1 MKTSATRG
9 RVSEAGGWSGRAVLV
24 TGAGGFIGSHLVERL
39 VREGA
44 RVRALVRY
52 NSRNF
57 HGWLEDFPPDVY
69 SGVEVV
75 TGDLKDPEAVRR
87 AVDGREVVFHLGALI
102 AIPYSY
108 VNPMDFVQTNVVGTA
123 HVLDACRVHG
133 VARLVHTSTSEVYGS
148 AQYVPIDEKHPV
160 VGQSPYSASKIAAD
174 QLVES
179 YHRAFDL
186 AAVVLRPFNTFG
198 PRQSARAVIP
208 TVITQALAGKTVKL
222 GSLHPT
228 RDLTYVADTVEG
240 FLRVADAPGVVGEV
254 VNLGTGREISIGD
267 LARAI
272 LALTGSSSA
281 IEHDD
286 VRVRPARS
294 EVERLCSDNSKAK
307 RLLGWEPQTTLEDG
321 LARSLPW
328 FEKSLALYKTGI
340 YNV

>member
-1 MKTSATRG
+1 VNARPS
-9 RVSEAGGWSGRAVLV
+9 GGPPKLGSYRNRRVLV
-24 TGAGGFIGSHLVERL
+24 TGAGGFIGSNLTERL

-44 RVRALVRY
+44 RVRAFLRY

-57 HGWLEDFPPDVY
+57 HGWLEDFEPDVY
-69 SGVEVV
+69 DAVEVV
-75 TGDLKDPEAVRR
+75 TGDLKDPEAVHR
-87 AVDGREVVFHLGALI
+87 AVEDVEIVFHLGALI

-108 VNPMDFVQTNVVGTA
+108 VNPMDFVQTNVLGTA

-133 VARLVHTSTSEVYGS
+133 VERLVHTSTSEVYGT

-174 QLVES
+174 QLSES

-186 AAVVLRPFNTFG
+186 PVTVLRPFNTFG

-208 TVITQALAGKTVKL
+208 TIITQCYAEERLKL

-228 RDLTYVADTVEG
+228 RDLTFVDDTVEG
-240 FLRVADAPGVVGEV
+240 FLRVATADGVLGEV
-254 VNLGTGREISIGD
+254 INLGTGREISIGD
-267 LARAI
+267 LAQAI
-272 LALTGSSSA
+272 IDLTGSKLV
-281 IEHDD
+281 IEHDAA
-286 VRVRPARS
+286 RVRPAKS

-307 RLLGWEPQTTLEDG
+307 RLLGWTPQTSLEDG
-321 LARSLPW
+321 LAKSIPW
-328 FEKSLALYKTGI
+328 FEKSLKLYKTGV